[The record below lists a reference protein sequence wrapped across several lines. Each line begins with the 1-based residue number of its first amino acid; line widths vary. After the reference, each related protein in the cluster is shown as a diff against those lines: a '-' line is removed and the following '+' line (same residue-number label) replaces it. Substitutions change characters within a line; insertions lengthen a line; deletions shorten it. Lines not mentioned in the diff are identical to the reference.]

1 MEKPGFVSTT
11 HQVRST
17 DHFLFL
23 FSFRYRDDDWSKEDE
38 SDSDFDDIQE
48 HDEYSHS
55 EIIQRCN
62 FGSKH
67 LINARLLTQISLLHQ
82 PDLSTRDATAVSL
95 NSKHSD
101 RDQKIEESVKTFPTM
116 LKLINGTLI
125 GSMKYSDLYN
135 DLEECEDTSSTSSQA
150 NKSDRDHCMNKI
162 QDKIPTLQQ
171 IARKVAR
178 LEKTQLD
185 EKQYIAYEMIACTFL
200 LGLVNDGSD
209 KNTKLGSYLQQ
220 TLEIASSTDATNII
234 KKLKA
239 RGGMDQLLMFLTGPA
254 GSGKSTSMKIAQQF
268 CYEFCIAVGIM
279 WSDKTF
285 IFTAYTGSAASLFGG
300 VTISKAAF
308 LNQRKQLSV
317 DDRNE
322 WQDVRILVIDEVSF
336 MSDTIFKTLDIK
348 LKEIKNRSQPFGG
361 FTIIFAGDFRQLEPI
376 GVNETELLF
385 SSLSSQH
392 WENCINAVI
401 ILDNEHRFKEDPE
414 YGQMLKRM
422 WSGDL
427 TKDDRKRINSRV
439 LGTNGL
445 ELPTDFQGKQIKTY
459 LSTVEKCIFYFIF
472 FTVG

>member
-1 MEKPGFVSTT
+1 MK
-11 HQVRST
+11 
-17 DHFLFL
+17 
-23 FSFRYRDDDWSKEDE
+23 
-38 SDSDFDDIQE
+38 
-48 HDEYSHS
+48 
-55 EIIQRCN
+55 
-62 FGSKH
+62 
-67 LINARLLTQISLLHQ
+67 
-82 PDLSTRDATAVSL
+82 
-95 NSKHSD
+95 
-101 RDQKIEESVKTFPTM
+101 
-116 LKLINGTLI
+116 KL
-125 GSMKYSDLYN
+125 
-135 DLEECEDTSSTSSQA
+135 Q
-150 NKSDRDHCMNKI
+150 H
-162 QDKIPTLQQ
+162 KIPTLTQ

-220 TLEIASSTDATNII
+220 SLEIASSTDATNII

-322 WQDVRILVIDEVSF
+322 WQDVRIVVIDEVSF
-336 MSDTIFKTLDIK
+336 MSDTIFKTLDTK
-348 LKEIKNRSQPFGG
+348 LKEIKNRTQPFGG
-361 FTIIFAGDFRQLEPI
+361 LSIIFAGDFRQLEPI
-376 GVNETELLF
+376 GVNDTELLF
-385 SSLSSQH
+385 SSLSSKH

-427 TKDDRKRINSRV
+427 TKQDRMRINSRV
-439 LGTNGL
+439 LGSSGV
-445 ELPTDFQGKQIKTY
+445 ELPPDFEGKLISPTPTPTTIFPSFAMFFHFGKVRHFWTF
-459 LSTVEKCIFYFIF
+459 SSMEKPVKFY
-472 FTVG
+472 THSRLK